1 MEKHIKII
9 VNNSKAHFNY
19 FLEDFLEC
27 GIVLQGSEIKSIRRN
42 GVNLTDSYIVIRN
55 FEAYILNMNISPYEN
70 GGLFNHEPN
79 RTRKL
84 LLHKNQILK
93 LSQKAQVQKMVMVP
107 TKVYLSKGKV
117 KVEIALGKP
126 KKNYD
131 KRDVIKK
138 RGDERMISSIKKS
151 NGRDIY

>member
-27 GIVLQGSEIKSIRRN
+27 GIFLQGSEIKSIRRN

-93 LSQKAQVQKMVMVP
+93 LSQKAQVQKMVIVP

-138 RGDERMISSIKKS
+138 RDDERMISSIKKS

>member
-1 MEKHIKII
+1 MEKHVKII
-9 VNNSKAHFNY
+9 VNNSKVHFNY

-93 LSQKAQVQKMVMVP
+93 LSQKAQVKKMVIDP

-126 KKNYD
+126 KKNYETEYGFKVED
-131 KRDVIKK
+131 
-138 RGDERMISSIKKS
+138 
-151 NGRDIY
+151 